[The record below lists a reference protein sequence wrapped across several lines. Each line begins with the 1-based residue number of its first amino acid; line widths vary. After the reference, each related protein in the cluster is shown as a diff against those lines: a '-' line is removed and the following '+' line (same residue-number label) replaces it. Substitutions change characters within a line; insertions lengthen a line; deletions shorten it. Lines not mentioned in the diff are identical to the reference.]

1 MFRHY
6 IYLFIIGLL
15 FAGFAILFIF
25 FPRST
30 FSELERR
37 ELKKAPDFSIAKLTD
52 GSYTAEVSSWF
63 SDSQPYR
70 DEFMSLSMNIKKYKG
85 IDRPGG
91 EETFSFH
98 STGDIGADMMPG
110 EMTADEH
117 AVAEQLAEQASRDIP
132 EGNIGALDGE
142 TSTLTKSGILV
153 VGKGENVRAL
163 MSFGGTPASANAYVS
178 TVNEYARMLG
188 SDVKVYSMVVP
199 IAMEFYCPQEAR
211 KQKGV
216 YRSQLPV
223 IKHIYSSL
231 ASNVHAVNVYTALSE
246 HVDEDIYL
254 RTDHHWSPRGAYYA
268 AREFAKVA
276 GVHQPDLSE
285 FDSHTIHRFVGTMYG
300 YSKDIAVKN
309 APEDFVYYTPKNS
322 NYTTTF
328 TTILTDK
335 KFHVTGQ
342 SKPYTGKFFKS
353 FKDGSG
359 NAYLTFMGSDFLI
372 VKVNS
377 WVKNGRKLAILKDS
391 YGNAVPGYLFG
402 SFEEVHVLD
411 FRYFPHNIVEYCK
424 AHGIT
429 DFLFINNT
437 FNACSSGVAA
447 KQRALLTKKNGTFE
461 KPAPADPKPEESGE
475 APAEEAPAAT
485 SPAPAAPAPEETP
498 ASAPAPQPQAPDTP
512 DEVQNTRSR
521 LECFVI

>member
-6 IYLFIIGLL
+6 IYLVIIGLL
-15 FAGFAILFIF
+15 FSGFAVLFVF

-37 ELKKAPDFSIAKLTD
+37 ELKKAPEFSFAKLTD
-52 GSYTAEVSSWF
+52 GSYTSEVSSWF

-70 DEFMSLSMNIKKYKG
+70 DKFMTLSMNIKKYKG
-85 IDRPGG
+85 VDRPGG
-91 EETFSFH
+91 EESFSFH
-98 STGDIGADMMPG
+98 STGDVGADLMPG
-110 EMTADEH
+110 EMTADEK
-117 AVAEQLAEQASRDIP
+117 AAAELLAEEATRDIP
-132 EGNIGALDGE
+132 EGNIGAADGE
-142 TSTLTKSGILV
+142 VSTLTRSGILV

-163 MSFGGTPASANAYVS
+163 MSFGGTPASGNPYVS
-178 TVNEYARMLG
+178 TVNEYAQKLG
-188 SDVKVYSMVVP
+188 SGVKVYSMVVP
-199 IAMEFYCPQEAR
+199 IAMEFYCPEQAR
-211 KQKGV
+211 KQPGV
-216 YRSQLPV
+216 YKSQLPV

-231 ASNVHAVNVYTALSE
+231 ASNVHAVNVYTPLSE
-246 HVDEDIYL
+246 HVDENIYL
-254 RTDHHWSPRGAYYA
+254 RTDHHWAPRGAYYA

-285 FDSHTIHRFVGTMYG
+285 FDAHTIHRFVGTMYG

-322 NYTTTF
+322 NYTSTF
-328 TTILTDK
+328 TTIRTDD
-335 KFHVTGQ
+335 KFHVTGE
-342 SKPYTGKFFKS
+342 SKPYQSSFFKS

-372 VKVNS
+372 VKVNT

-411 FRYFPHNIVEYCK
+411 FRYFPHNIVDYCK
-424 AHGIT
+424 ANGIT

-437 FNACSSGVAA
+437 FNACSAGVAA
-447 KQRALLTKKNGTFE
+447 KQRALLTKKSGTYQ
-461 KPAPADPKPEESGE
+461 KPAPPEQQPESE
-475 APAEEAPAAT
+475 KETAPSAPAVSDSAPAAT
-485 SPAPAAPAPEETP
+485 EQQLPATPPATPEPP
-498 ASAPAPQPQAPDTP
+498 ASASEPSLS
-512 DEVQNTRSR
+512 E
-521 LECFVI
+521 